1 MLPLPKFTQWYQAQV
16 GMAVVFLSPL
26 GIIPGDTNKTWNLQP
41 GDCADRAWRNE
52 MFSAVDLSR
61 EFLASDQL

>member
-41 GDCADRAWRNE
+41 GTARTVRGATRCFQR
-52 MFSAVDLSR
+52 DLSR